1 MHRIHSQRKLS
12 PAEAEALPLSPGDTT
27 NTTTNYAVTTITI
40 TNRQNPAQSVT
51 TSETTL
57 AVGRNPR
64 CNKLCLSHPSIS
76 GSHAVFSFVN
86 SNWTISDAGS
96 LNGTFLNKTRLEPH
110 APYRLSPDDVL
121 HFGGDPSDIT
131 VYLSSHSLDLAST
144 SFPRGSQ
151 SIAKSKSFCDRLNE
165 RMIEEEATLMGG
177 GSREDGALPFFVSR
191 CFSFL
196 LVASSASFTKGDC
209 VAMTRCLFFSSGDP
223 ARWMDE
229 TPPVPHT
236 RLAHP
241 PRTPLIYTNYALH
254 PDAPTIRRHG
264 GFVRVVD

>member
-1 MHRIHSQRKLS
+1 MHRIPSQRKLS
-12 PAEAEALPLSPGDTT
+12 PAEALHPDTGDTT
-27 NTTTNYAVTTITI
+27 NNTTITTITI

-51 TSETTL
+51 TSATTL

-64 CNKLCLSHPSIS
+64 SSTLCLSHPSIS

-121 HFGGDPSDIT
+121 HFGGDPSDFT
-131 VYLSSHSLDLAST
+131 VYFSSHSLDLAST
-144 SFPRGSQ
+144 SFPRGSL

-177 GSREDGALPFFVSR
+177 GRREDGALPFFVFFVSR
-191 CFSFL
+191 RFSSL

-229 TPPVPHT
+229 TRPVPHT

-241 PRTPLIYTNYALH
+241 LVYKNDALH

>member
-1 MHRIHSQRKLS
+1 MHRIPSQRKLS
-12 PAEAEALPLSPGDTT
+12 PAEALHLDTGDTT
-27 NTTTNYAVTTITI
+27 NNTTTKYAVTTITI

-51 TSETTL
+51 TSATTL

-64 CNKLCLSHPSIS
+64 SSTLCLSHPSIS

-121 HFGGDPSDIT
+121 HFGGDPSDFT
-131 VYLSSHSLDLAST
+131 VYFSSHSLDLAST
-144 SFPRGSQ
+144 SFPRGSL

-177 GSREDGALPFFVSR
+177 GSREDGALPFFVFFVSR
-191 CFSFL
+191 RFSSL

-223 ARWMDE
+223 ARWMDPYRIPASH
-229 TPPVPHT
+229 TP
-236 RLAHP
+236 R
-241 PRTPLIYTNYALH
+241 I
-254 PDAPTIRRHG
+254 
-264 GFVRVVD
+264 

>member
-12 PAEAEALPLSPGDTT
+12 PAEVEALHPDTVNNS

-51 TSETTL
+51 TSATTL

-64 CNKLCLSHPSIS
+64 CNTLCLSHPSIS
-76 GSHAVFSFVN
+76 GSHAVFRFVN

-121 HFGGDPSDIT
+121 HFGGDPSDFT
-131 VYLSSHSLDLAST
+131 VYFSSHSLELAST
-144 SFPRGSQ
+144 SFPRGSL

-191 CFSFL
+191 CFSLL
-196 LVASSASFTKGDC
+196 LVVSRCFFCFFHKGGLRGDDEVSFF
-209 VAMTRCLFFSSGDP
+209 L
-223 ARWMDE
+223 
-229 TPPVPHT
+229 
-236 RLAHP
+236 
-241 PRTPLIYTNYALH
+241 
-254 PDAPTIRRHG
+254 IRRSSE
-264 GFVRVVD
+264 VDG